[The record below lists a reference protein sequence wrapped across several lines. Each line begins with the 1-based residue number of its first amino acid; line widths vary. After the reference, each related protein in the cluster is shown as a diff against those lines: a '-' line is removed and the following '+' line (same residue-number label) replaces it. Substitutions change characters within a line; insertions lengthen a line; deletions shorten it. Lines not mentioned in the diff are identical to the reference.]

1 MHTVSITRMPSSRAT
16 IAAGTSPPRVIVT
29 IASNG
34 PAPLSRHASARESRW
49 NWSHDTGK
57 IFVGSIG
64 RSGSGSCIGLFIVG
78 ARDPSQRV
86 DPIDRSEE
94 HTSELQSP
102 VHLVCRLLLEKK
114 KKQNNSIFPIKE
126 KNQITNRE

>member
-57 IFVGSIG
+57 IFVGSMG
-64 RSGSGSCIGLFIVG
+64 RSGSSSCIGLFIVG
-78 ARDPSQRV
+78 AKAPSQRV
-86 DPIDRSEE
+86 DPIDYLPAGDHRRRYVPSKDFEIFALRILSERVKGV
-94 HTSELQSP
+94 LGAAA
-102 VHLVCRLLLEKK
+102 V
-114 KKQNNSIFPIKE
+114 
-126 KNQITNRE
+126 